1 MSKSPRVVAVR
12 LLMLLALAWM
22 AWLMLA
28 NWPAI
33 VSMAATAHWGLLA
46 LAVAS
51 LVLANIG
58 MAAVF
63 AGFVQRASGQ
73 ALPAGQLA
81 GTFLVSQVAKYVP
94 GKIWSVAMQATML
107 RTPQATRSVLAANL
121 ELALVNLFLVT
132 GAGAAFMA
140 WIRFGTMAALL
151 VLLITWVLASWVS
164 SLQVVRIIGYTLQ
177 RAFPRLNRFLG
188 PLGEAATD
196 GPDGSSPSRQVGLL
210 LFLAMYCL
218 GWWLLARGTTALDAS
233 ACMGVVAALSLSYIV
248 GVVSLLP
255 AGVGAREG
263 ALVLLAPALGLTQ
276 ADMVVIAV
284 ASRVAM
290 LAMDVLAAAAGAILL
305 RVGSWGRA

>member
-1 MSKSPRVVAVR
+1 MNKLPRVMVAR
-12 LLMLLALAWM
+12 LLLLLAFAWIV
-22 AWLMLA
+22 WLVLA
-28 NWPAI
+28 NWSAI
-33 VSMAATAHWGLLA
+33 AGMAATAHWGLLA

-107 RTPQATRSVLAANL
+107 RTPHATRSVLAANL
-121 ELALVNLFLVT
+121 ELALVNLLLVT
-132 GAGAAFMA
+132 GAGAAFMV
-140 WIRFGTMAALL
+140 WIRFGIIAALL
-151 VLLITWVLASWVS
+151 VLLIAWVLSSWASR
-164 SLQVVRIIGYTLQ
+164 LQVVRVIGSTLQ
-177 RAFPRLNRFLG
+177 RAFPRLDRFLD
-188 PLGEAATD
+188 PLGDAAD
-196 GPDGSSPSRQVGLL
+196 GPDGSSSGRQVGLL

-284 ASRVAM
+284 ASRMAM